1 MFSIPLN
8 PKLNNIQLNHFYEF
22 CIKHKQHIYD
32 IYFTCRMPPFE
43 QDAMG
48 DVFQNPM
55 DLIDVALKLQDA
67 TGIRMSAT
75 FNNTLVPVT
84 QQNLDVFITNFQVL
98 YDAGIRS
105 VTIPHTHWIA
115 TGQIQKAFPELL
127 VKNTILRQPETAKD
141 VANLGKEGFH
151 YVNIHRDLMRDRETL
166 ERIRKAADKYNLKI
180 ALLANEGCHG
190 GCSMM
195 KEHFEYNNNRKDNPQ
210 YFNDPI
216 SRVSCAKW
224 DVQDPATPLKQANIP
239 PWREDWI
246 DLLNVVDVFK
256 MHGRESIAR
265 FYETLRIVENFAEGK
280 EILFD
285 TFNQYLEDNTL
296 ENRPIDAW
304 RKIIKT
310 CKFDCWDCNFCDKV
324 YQSKS
329 NLKVNPIVSK
339 VADILVDHVN
349 SDYDNSIQGLTSLRV
364 KKLLNSL
371 AGISTNYLEIGTAM
385 GSSAVSVLDAGIPT
399 TCVDN
404 WKDSVQPESGAFVLP
419 DNDKDIFLSNVKD
432 YNNITVHDEDLF
444 AVQLEGKYDLFF
456 YDGPHDEQSVI
467 NAVKHYK
474 NYFADTSILVFDDAN
489 WEGVVSGALQ
499 GLTNTEFDVKFS
511 RMILNSVEDSTKWW
525 NGLYLL
531 VVTKNES
538 TETITS

>member
-22 CIKHKQHIYD
+22 CMKHKQHIYD

-48 DVFQNPM
+48 DVFENPM

-84 QQNLDVFITNFQVL
+84 QQNLDIFITNFQVL

-105 VTIPHTHWIA
+105 VTVPHTHWVA

-127 VKNTILRQPETAKD
+127 IKNTILRQPETAKD

-285 TFNQYLEDNTL
+285 TFNRYLDDNTL
-296 ENRPIDAW
+296 ANRPIDAW

-329 NLKVNPIVSK
+329 NLKVNPTVSK

-349 SDYDNSIQGLTSLRV
+349 SDYDNSIQGLTSTRV

-444 AVQLEGKYDLFF
+444 AVQLEDKYDLFF

-511 RMILNSVEDSTKWW
+511 RMILNSIEDSTKWW

>member
-22 CIKHKQHIYD
+22 CLKHKQHIYD

-48 DVFQNPM
+48 DVFENPM

-84 QQNLDVFITNFQVL
+84 QQNLDIFITNFQVL

-105 VTIPHTHWIA
+105 VTIPHTHWVA
-115 TGQIQKAFPELL
+115 TGQIQKQFPELL
-127 VKNTILRQPETAKD
+127 IKNTILRQPETAKD

-256 MHGRESIAR
+256 MHGRENVQR
-265 FYETLRIVENFAEGK
+265 FYETMRIVENFAQGK

-285 TFNQYLEDNTL
+285 TFNQYLQDNTL

-329 NLKVNPIVSK
+329 NLTINPTVSK

-349 SDYDNSIQGLTSLRV
+349 SDYDNSIQGLTSPRV

-385 GSSAVSVLDAGIPT
+385 GSSAVSVLDAGVPT

-404 WKDSVQPESGAFVLP
+404 WQDSIQPESGAFELP
-419 DNDKDIFLSNVKD
+419 DNNKDIFLSNVKN

-444 AVQLEGKYDLFF
+444 AVQLEDKYDLFF

-467 NAVKHYK
+467 DAVKHYK

>member
-22 CIKHKQHIYD
+22 CLKHKQHIYD

-48 DVFQNPM
+48 DVFENPM

-84 QQNLDVFITNFQVL
+84 QQNLDIFITNFQVL

-105 VTIPHTHWIA
+105 VTIPHTHWVA
-115 TGQIQKAFPELL
+115 TGQIQKQFPELL
-127 VKNTILRQPETAKD
+127 IKNTILRQPETAKD

-256 MHGRESIAR
+256 MHGRENVQR
-265 FYETLRIVENFAEGK
+265 FYETMRIVENFAEGK

-285 TFNQYLEDNTL
+285 TFNQYLQDNTL

-329 NLKVNPIVSK
+329 NLTINPTVSK

-349 SDYDNSIQGLTSLRV
+349 SDYDNSIQGLTSPRV

-385 GSSAVSVLDAGIPT
+385 GSSAVSVLDAGVPT

-404 WKDSVQPESGAFVLP
+404 WQDSIQPESGAFELP
-419 DNDKDIFLSNVKD
+419 DNNKDIFLSNVKN

-444 AVQLEGKYDLFF
+444 AVQLEDKYDLFF

-467 NAVKHYK
+467 DAVKHYK

>member
-22 CIKHKQHIYD
+22 CMKHKPHIYD

-48 DVFQNPM
+48 DVFENPM

-84 QQNLDVFITNFQVL
+84 QQNLDIFITNFQVL

-105 VTIPHTHWIA
+105 VTVPHTHWVA

-127 VKNTILRQPETAKD
+127 IKNTILRQPETAKD

-265 FYETLRIVENFAEGK
+265 FYETMRIVENFAEGK

-285 TFNQYLEDNTL
+285 TFNRYLDDNTL
-296 ENRPIDAW
+296 ANRPIDAW

-329 NLKVNPIVSK
+329 NLKVNPTVSK

-349 SDYDNSIQGLTSLRV
+349 SDYDNSIQGLTSTRV

-444 AVQLEGKYDLFF
+444 AVQLEDKYDLFF

-511 RMILNSVEDSTKWW
+511 RMILNSIEDSTKWW